1 MGDTTRWSFAQ
12 LYDEHLVLRGSQHV
26 TDAVEAELR
35 AVSRLVLPPDR
46 AAAGPDF
53 ERVAGDLRAL
63 DEGLRAD
70 AALLL
75 QAAQDYQG
83 REQALVDALEAQ
95 LRQGA
100 NGAKAVSPWLAGVLA
115 GTTRPA
121 VRHRRP
127 HPGGGTG
134 GAPYRPEGGGGAAP
148 HPGGGGAEPVQG
160 HLRRGDSGPDVRTV
174 QRQLMRLGYT
184 HAGVDGRFDHATEH
198 AVREFQ
204 RDHGLEVTGVV
215 GPALLA
221 RMRHAAPRLD
231 PAAGDGKARHG
242 GEWKRIIVAVKLL
255 GLRCGVPS
263 VGQTTGGHHAS
274 ASLHYEGRAVDFVGV
289 ATSDSARIARALAP
303 YAKGPDA
310 PICELIFNG
319 TSVDE
324 AFKNGSWIG
333 AAGYGRAT
341 WQEHHD
347 HVHVGVRAG
356 VDLAA
361 VVAGVG
367 AG

>member
-1 MGDTTRWSFAQ
+1 VGDTTRWSFAQ

-83 REQALVDALEAQ
+83 REQASSMPSKPSCGRVRTAPRPSRHGWPGCSPA
-95 LRQGA
+95 RRGRPCA
-100 NGAKAVSPWLAGVLA
+100 TAVRTPVGGLAGRRTAPREAA
-115 GTTRPA
+115 GLLP
-121 VRHRRP
+121 P
-127 HPGGGTG
+127 
-134 GAPYRPEGGGGAAP
+134 
-148 HPGGGGAEPVQG
+148 PGGGGAEPVQG

-274 ASLHYEGRAVDFVGV
+274 ASLHYEGRAVDFGV

-341 WQEHHD
+341 WQEHRD

-361 VVAGVG
+361 VVAGAG